1 MMLRQRLR
9 IGTSPLV
16 LLGRVVF
23 IVAALALVWY
33 GAMLALLAFK
43 VSPHTVNQLS
53 GYRSAY
59 NYLAGLKP
67 RDITS
72 DTRLIAGLAGLA
84 AFLVFGY
91 MAFKEIPRPY
101 LTRSDLR
108 LLDDERGIV
117 DVAPRA
123 IERAVESAALEHED
137 VQEAAARYATDEL
150 TVNVTIT
157 RARELPEI
165 VHDVRARAR
174 EQLVTHGLPEL
185 PVNVTLTGYQRTR
198 RRELA

>member
-1 MMLRQRLR
+1 MFRQRLR

-16 LLGRVVF
+16 LLGR
-23 IVAALALVWY
+23 ILLILVAMALVWY
-33 GAMLALLAFK
+33 GAMLVLLALK
-43 VSPHTVNQLS
+43 VSPHTVS

-59 NYLAGLKP
+59 DYLAGRKAS
-67 RDITS
+67 DITS

-84 AFLVFGY
+84 GFLVFGY
-91 MAFKEIPRPY
+91 LAVKEIPRPH
-101 LTRSDLR
+101 LTRTDLR
-108 LLDDERGIV
+108 LLDEQRGAV

-123 IERAVESAALEHED
+123 IERAVEGAALERD
-137 VQEAAARYATDEL
+137 DIQDATARYATNDL
-150 TVNVTIT
+150 TVNVTVT

-165 VHDVRARAR
+165 VRAVRARSR

-198 RRELA
+198 RRELE

>member
-1 MMLRQRLR
+1 MLRQRLR

-16 LLGRVVF
+16 LLGRIVL
-23 IVAALALVWY
+23 IVAALAIVWY
-33 GAMLALLAFK
+33 GAMLVLLAFK

-59 NYLAGLKP
+59 DYLAGLKP
-67 RDITS
+67 RDITA

-84 AFLVFGY
+84 GFLVFGY
-91 MAFKEIPRPY
+91 LAFKEIPRPH

-108 LLDDERGIV
+108 LEDDQRGVV

-123 IERAVESAALEHED
+123 IERAVEGAALEHDE
-137 VQEAAARYATDEL
+137 VLEAAARYATDEL
-150 TVNVTIT
+150 TVNVTVA

-165 VHDVRARAR
+165 VRAIRARAR
-174 EQLVTHGLPEL
+174 QQLVTHGLPEL